1 MKAGGCFARI
11 FCYSAAAGMGFGSCP
26 VSTFIHIQWP
36 LEQETILKKTH
47 LLCIGRVYLDISA
60 IVDEM
65 PEGDTKVFA
74 EQSIYQIGGNA
85 VNAALCAAKLG
96 GETIRV
102 HVHAAVGDDFIGRV
116 K

>member
-1 MKAGGCFARI
+1 MR
-11 FCYSAAAGMGFGSCP
+11 
-26 VSTFIHIQWP
+26 
-36 LEQETILKKTH
+36 KKH
-47 LLCIGRVYLDISA
+47 LLCIGRVCLDISA
-60 IVDEM
+60 IVNEM

-102 HVHAAVGDDFIGRV
+102 HVHAAVGDEAPRIVVLRIASMSMIDGRSRT
-116 K
+116 